1 MPELIKPSAVLAS
14 FELLGL
20 LKSKLLLDDAERM
33 LCFCGNVSLGSLD
46 QIVHSALAVL
56 GKAQRFT
63 EVIEIKWPI
72 PMPFISGRFSI
83 PW

>member
-1 MPELIKPSAVLAS
+1 
-14 FELLGL
+14 
-20 LKSKLLLDDAERM
+20 M